1 MFKLLEKKC
10 ADPNA
15 TLTER
20 IHCSISLSSGSFC
33 MNDLKHIGLKLGDC
47 LNKILV
53 QSLGT
58 HSVRAVLDIDEDLV
72 VDELVE

>member
-1 MFKLLEKKC
+1 M
-10 ADPNA
+10 DPNA

-20 IHCSISLSSGSFC
+20 LHCSISLSSGSFC
-33 MNDLKHIGLKLGDC
+33 MNDLKHIGLKLGDG
-47 LNKILV
+47 LNKIGILV

>member
-1 MFKLLEKKC
+1 M
-10 ADPNA
+10 DPNA

-20 IHCSISLSSGSFC
+20 LHCSISLSSGSFC

-47 LNKILV
+47 LNKIGILV